1 MIAQVTKAFMGHTE
15 NDNMLTKPQ
24 EELLETLETIENVLL
39 PFGGISIL
47 KDLR

>member
-24 EELLETLETIENVLL
+24 EELLETIENVLL